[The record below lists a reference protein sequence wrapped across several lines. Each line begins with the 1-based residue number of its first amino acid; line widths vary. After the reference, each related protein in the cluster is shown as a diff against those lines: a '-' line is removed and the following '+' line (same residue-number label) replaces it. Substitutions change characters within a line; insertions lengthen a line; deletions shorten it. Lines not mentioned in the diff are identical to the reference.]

1 MTSQELPKTHRALV
15 LTSTSSPPEVKIIPT
30 PQPGPGSVVVR
41 MLACNVISY
50 IRDVYDHVRPSTRK
64 YPFPTPLVIGTSGL
78 ARVASIGPDTTAF
91 TPGQLVFV
99 DSFIRARDDPTSA
112 FLLGIHEGHTEGSN
126 ILMRGEWRDATYAEY
141 AKIPLENCYAL
152 NEKRLFGEL
161 EYGPEHLSDLSRCC
175 VPYGG
180 LSDIGLKSGE
190 TIIVA
195 PATGPFGGA
204 AVEVALAMGARVIA
218 MGRNVEVLK
227 GIQAS
232 HPGRVEIVQ
241 MTGDMAGDLEALK
254 KFGAIDA
261 YFDISPP
268 AAEGST
274 HFKSCILALRHGGR
288 VSLMGGI
295 PGDVAIP
302 HRAVMHRDLMLK
314 GKWMY
319 DRQQVLGLIKMIETG
334 ILKLDKGKGQ
344 RLVEKFALE
353 DWNKAFTA
361 AADNS
366 GKGTKAVIV
375 P

>member
-1 MTSQELPKTHRALV
+1 MASQELPKTHRALV
-15 LTSTSSPPEVKIIPT
+15 LTTTSELPEVKVIPT

-41 MLACNVISY
+41 MLACNVVSY
-50 IRDVYDHVRPSTRK
+50 IREVYDHVRPDSRK

-78 ARVASIGPDTTAF
+78 GRIASIGPDTTAF
-91 TPGQLVFV
+91 TSGQLVFV

-112 FLLGIHEGHTEGSN
+112 ILLGIHEGHTVGSK
-126 ILMRGEWRDATYAEY
+126 ILMQGEWRDATYADY

-152 NEKRLFGEL
+152 NEERLFGEL
-161 EYGPEHLSDLSRCC
+161 GYGAEHLSDLSRCC

-180 LSDIGLKSGE
+180 LSDIGVKSGE

-218 MGRNVEVLK
+218 MGRNVDVLK
-227 GIQAS
+227 KIQAA

-241 MTGDMAGDLEALK
+241 MKGEMQEDLDALK
-254 KFGAIDA
+254 ALGTIDA

-268 AAEGST
+268 AAGGSS
-274 HFKSCILALRHGGR
+274 HLKSCILALRHGGR
-288 VSLMGGI
+288 VSFMGGI
-295 PGDVAIP
+295 RGDVAIP
-302 HRAVMHRDLMLK
+302 HSAVMHRDLSIR

-319 DRQQVLGLIKMIETG
+319 DRQQVVDLIKMIETG
-334 ILKLDKGKGQ
+334 MLKLDKGDGHRSVRTFK
-344 RLVEKFALE
+344 LE
-353 DWNKAFTA
+353 EWNEAFDVA
-361 AADNS
+361 AENA
-366 GKGTKAVIV
+366 GMGVKAVII

>member
-1 MTSQELPKTHRALV
+1 
-15 LTSTSSPPEVKIIPT
+15 
-30 PQPGPGSVVVR
+30 

-78 ARVASIGPDTTAF
+78 ARIASVGPDTTAF

-112 FLLGIHEGHTEGSN
+112 FLLGIHEGHTEGSK
-126 ILMRGEWRDATYAEY
+126 ILMRGQWRDATYAEY

-161 EYGPEHLSDLSRCC
+161 GYGVEHLSDLSRCC
-175 VPYGG
+175 VPFGG
-180 LSDIGLKSGE
+180 LGDIGVKAGE
-190 TIIVA
+190 TVIVA

-227 GIQAS
+227 RIQAS
-232 HPGRVEIVQ
+232 HPGRVEMVQ
-241 MTGDMAGDLEALK
+241 ITGDMQGDLESLK
-254 KFGAIDA
+254 KFGTIDV
-261 YFDISPP
+261 YFDISPA

-274 HFKSCILALRHGGR
+274 HFKSCILALRHWGR
-288 VSLMGGI
+288 VSLMGGVR
-295 PGDVAIP
+295 GDLAIP
-302 HRAVMHRDLMLK
+302 HHAVMHRDLTLK

-319 DRQQVLGLIKMIETG
+319 DRQQVLDLIKMIETG
-334 ILKLDKGKGQ
+334 VLKLGKGEGQ
-344 RLVEKFALE
+344 RMVEKFALE
-353 DWNKAFTA
+353 EWDKAFTTA
-361 AADNS
+361 AENA
-366 GKGTKAVIV
+366 GMGAKAVIV